1 MRSPSIDLNTLSTE
15 LHKIAQ
21 AKTKLEDFTM
31 KRNELLAELADFQQ
45 SKKFIEETQKTISDL
60 NEEKDAHSEIIQQI
74 NMDKQELEKIM
85 NSAKQEKRQMEESIS
100 QKYEEIFRLL
110 EQTNELS
117 RETGIGEEDL
127 ISPSII
133 PPNKIA
139 PNISSVGSLAAAATA
154 ATSANVPPLLR
165 HFKVNSVPAV
175 VQRAMFN
182 FDSILLQAAA
192 APTMPRPPT
201 ISHAFPTTSSLAKVD
216 HQSPPMKTCQSCFQQ
231 IHRNAPICPMC
242 KSKSRSKNPKK
253 PKRKVTE

>member
-1 MRSPSIDLNTLSTE
+1 MRSPPIDLNTLSTE

-21 AKTKLEDFTM
+21 AKTKLEDFTV

-117 RETGIGEEDL
+117 TGI
-127 ISPSII
+127 
-133 PPNKIA
+133 
-139 PNISSVGSLAAAATA
+139 
-154 ATSANVPPLLR
+154 PPLLR

-192 APTMPRPPT
+192 PTMGRPPT
-201 ISHAFPTTSSLAKVD
+201 MHHAFPTSSSLAKVD